1 MSFRNI
7 SAWAIHN
14 PVPPIV
20 LFVALLLAG
29 LVSFSRMDVNQ
40 NPDVS
45 FPMASVVVRQPGAAP
60 TELETQVTQSVE
72 AAVRGIRGG
81 GETTSGCTESQSNTT
96 YKYTTGMHVTRPDNS
111 AIVKAATSERE

>member
-60 TELETQVTQSVE
+60 TELETQVKQRVE
-72 AAVRGIRGG
+72 AAVRGISRVAVIPSWS
-81 GETTSGCTESQSNTT
+81 SGDRRVGQECGSRSRSRWAPYPEKQKTQTIS
-96 YKYTTGMHVTRPDNS
+96 
-111 AIVKAATSERE
+111 

>member
-7 SAWAIHN
+7 SAWAIRN

-40 NPDVS
+40 NHDVS

-60 TELETQVTQSVE
+60 NELETQVTQRVE
-72 AAVRGIRGG
+72 DAVRGSSGVA
-81 GETTSGCTESQSNTT
+81 ESTTWVSE
-96 YKYTTGMHVTRPDNS
+96 DWNS
-111 AIVKAATSERE
+111 AVEGKRVTISVSHGGR